1 MQQLLRCLPACA
13 SEGVPGGE
21 ARIPLRCN
29 RRFLWKKAAVSK
41 TVFPQEKTK
50 KTPNG
55 WEQYETYVAQLGWL
69 MSSNGWETAEDLS
82 PTDYVMWYGYRVY
95 DLPSSAEYQIEGRD
109 GLFFPAEELESQV
122 ASYFDV
128 PAAHL
133 RSDPVIYLEAEQ
145 LYQTPAALMPLAESN
160 FEITDVTEADSII
173 QITFTLDFVE
183 FDLSREMT
191 LTLEKTADSVHYL
204 SYQS

>member
-1 MQQLLRCLPACA
+1 M
-13 SEGVPGGE
+13 
-21 ARIPLRCN
+21 
-29 RRFLWKKAAVSK
+29 
-41 TVFPQEKTK
+41 
-50 KTPNG
+50 
-55 WEQYETYVAQLGWL
+55 
-69 MSSNGWETAEDLS
+69 
-82 PTDYVMWYGYRVY
+82 
-95 DLPSSAEYQIEGRD
+95 
-109 GLFFPAEELESQV
+109 
-122 ASYFDV
+122 
-128 PAAHL
+128 
-133 RSDPVIYLEAEQ
+133 IYLEAEQ

>member
-1 MQQLLRCLPACA
+1 MQ
-13 SEGVPGGE
+13 SEVSVEESSRVENSVSSGE
-21 ARIPLRCN
+21 N
-29 RRFLWKKAAVSK
+29 
-41 TVFPQEKTK
+41 EE
-50 KTPNG
+50 TPNG

-133 RSDPVIYLEAEQ
+133 RSDPAIYLEAEQ